1 MLIWLF
7 LYEYM
12 FRDFFSLYL
21 QLEIKSWLVTG
32 DSLSLELLNT
42 ERGNRSIALSRIQEL
57 QNTSAAQYKTVR
69 VQSSLLLY
77 CPLPEPLFKSF
88 QNNFLCN
95 KHHFTELKLSLL
107 EYSVTLYNKVHLLNI
122 S

>member
-1 MLIWLF
+1 MNTCSGI
-7 LYEYM
+7 
-12 FRDFFSLYL
+12 SLYL

-69 VQSSLLLY
+69 AQSLSLFY
-77 CPLPEPLFKSF
+77 CPYQNLCLNHSRIIFSVIDSISQSLSCLFAGIF
-88 QNNFLCN
+88 IN
-95 KHHFTELKLSLL
+95 
-107 EYSVTLYNKVHLLNI
+107 
-122 S
+122 